1 MTPTSLTDLIT
12 NPPSDRGTA
21 VFLDHVPFGE
31 RVIVHG
37 ELPYLDAPA
46 TASYYGQAQGML
58 KSDAT
63 VVDFGALYG
72 AALASNPDLVA
83 AMGARSRTGY
93 ALRTMLADDTPA
105 TAAGRILTATSH
117 TSRVPFL
124 LRMPSPLIWLAWAAE
139 STGNADFSSITGDHA
154 ESAAMYVA
162 DWLRRFVDAPV
173 TGLLLDGRRS
183 GACTELPPEDITAY
197 QPVINVAE
205 HIGWSVMLQTE
216 NGVEVA
222 GKDVRGA
229 TIEPGYW
236 LGSGTV
242 PEADFLVT
250 QIPAEAE
257 PETVLERLEAL

>member
-12 NPPSDRGTA
+12 TPPSDRRTA

-31 RVIVHG
+31 RVILHG

-58 KSDAT
+58 NSDAT
-63 VVDFGALYG
+63 VIDVGALYD
-72 AALASNPDLVA
+72 AVLASNADLRT
-83 AMGARSRTGY
+83 AMGTRSRTGY
-93 ALRTMLADDTPA
+93 ALRTMLADDSAA
-105 TAAGRILTATSH
+105 TVTARILTATSH

-124 LRMPSPLIWLAWAAE
+124 LRLPSPLIWLAQAAE
-139 STGNADFSSITGDHA
+139 ATGNTDFSSITADHA

-173 TGLLLDGRRS
+173 VGLILDGRRA
-183 GACTELPPEDITAY
+183 GAYAELPPEDIDAY
-197 QPVINVAE
+197 QPVINAAE
-205 HIGWSVMLQTE
+205 HIGWSVLLQTE
-216 NGVEVA
+216 GGVEVA
-222 GKDVRGA
+222 GEDVRGA
-229 TIEPGYW
+229 TIDPGYW
-236 LGSGTV
+236 LGTGTV
-242 PEADFLVT
+242 PQADFLVT